1 MNNVPIQIVKKK
13 GQLNNM
19 IKFFKM
25 RFEVFLLI
33 IARKI
38 LNDRNVKRSLY
49 ISRKDNNKLL
59 SLAEQIE
66 LIEIRMLRSYEE

>member
-1 MNNVPIQIVKKK
+1 
-13 GQLNNM
+13 M

-66 LIEIRMLRSYEE
+66 LIEVRMLKNYEE

>member
-1 MNNVPIQIVKKK
+1 
-13 GQLNNM
+13 M